1 MNAITHK
8 ERALSILGVEGRAFN
23 VVTAGNGR
31 ILNQRMAATRY
42 YKDGGTRYRITAEL
56 RFDDQCNNGRETF
69 AITADIRRE
78 ENGYWREDSGGC
90 CHEEI
95 ARRFP
100 EFAPL
105 IQWHLT
111 STDGPMHYPAN
122 ALYHALE
129 HGATHAWVYYTGPR
143 ATDPLRLGE
152 DGTRERLLGYLKAD
166 EARKAEGAPGYRVQ
180 WDEKTVKVAHLEHA
194 RSSAVWPD
202 ATIEQL
208 RDKVQLDARLPGLLA
223 RFKAAMLGVGFV
235 WPEHVAKA
243 A

>member
-1 MNAITHK
+1 MSAIPQQ
-8 ERALSILGVEGRAFN
+8 ERALSILGVEGRAFG
-23 VVTAGNGR
+23 VVTASNGR

-42 YKDGGTRYRITAEL
+42 YMEDGRRYRITAEL
-56 RFDDQCNNGRETF
+56 RFDDSCNNGHETF
-69 AITADIRRE
+69 AITADIR
-78 ENGYWREDSGGC
+78 ENDDKAWREYAGGC

-95 ARRFP
+95 VRRFP

-111 STDGPMHYPAN
+111 SIDGPMHYPAN

-129 HGATHAWVYYTGPR
+129 HGATRAWVYYTGPR
-143 ATDPLRLGE
+143 ATDPLQLGE
-152 DGTRERLLGYLKAD
+152 DGTRERLLGYLKAA

-180 WDEKTVKVAHLEHA
+180 WDEKTVKAARLEHA

-208 RDKVQLDARLPGLLA
+208 RDKAQLEARLPELLA
-223 RFKAAMLGVGFV
+223 RFKAAMLGAGFQ
-235 WPEHVAKA
+235 WPERAPKA
-243 A
+243 